1 MTAEQSDVKTLAEW
15 KRRMVMGATYF
26 LTYSEIRKPPVTA
39 PEIRKI
45 VRVGKT
51 FVCYESAELNNGKV
65 GWLHFPKASE
75 FKPIPGGWEFH
86 LRQRRDGINFD
97 VKVFRYQWE
106 AQS

>member
-1 MTAEQSDVKTLAEW
+1 MTAEQSDVKTVAAW
-15 KRRMVMGATYF
+15 KRRMVMGTTYF
-26 LTYSEIRKPPVTA
+26 LTYSSTRKEPVTS

-51 FVCYESAELNNGKV
+51 YVCYETETLNNGKV

-75 FKPIPGGWEFH
+75 FRPILGGWEIRLFQNQGTTEC
-86 LRQRRDGINFD
+86 LL
-97 VKVFRYQWE
+97 RYQWE